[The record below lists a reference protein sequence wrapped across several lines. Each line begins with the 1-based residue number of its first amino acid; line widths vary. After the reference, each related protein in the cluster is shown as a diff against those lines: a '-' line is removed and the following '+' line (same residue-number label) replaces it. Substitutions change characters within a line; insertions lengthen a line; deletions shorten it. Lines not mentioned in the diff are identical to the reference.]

1 MCLRSL
7 GVVVVVVVATVFCFW
22 LSSIGKD
29 LAKFDY
35 KIKKKY
41 ESTYFSKSILEHFVF
56 LATYLNHA

>member
-7 GVVVVVVVATVFCFW
+7 GVVVVVATVFCFW

-35 KIKKKY
+35 KIKKNMKVHI
-41 ESTYFSKSILEHFVF
+41 FQKHP
-56 LATYLNHA
+56 